1 MEYPSK
7 TASFFFKESPLTKI
21 CWGQSLSSFEVQ
33 RESLQQS
40 SDLENRFLQEL
51 GLVRQDVEDRI
62 RGSTEQLSN
71 ALGQL
76 ENYTLRGN
84 EGITTTLC
92 LS

>member
-1 MEYPSK
+1 M
-7 TASFFFKESPLTKI
+7 
-21 CWGQSLSSFEVQ
+21 Q

-40 SDLENRFLQEL
+40 SGLESRFLQEL

-92 LS
+92 LKLVFKDAFLMHGYDTTDYNYID